1 MFVMTTLIG
10 ATEAA
15 RLLGVTKPT
24 LYAYVSRGVIE
35 RQRAVDGRTSLYVRE
50 EIEELASQRGTRT
63 PAERPSIDV
72 QIGSSITHLSDDG
85 VTYRGRDVAELARN
99 QPFESVAELLWTG
112 ELPARPPIW
121 PIERTLLE
129 RCRRVVAASGTSD
142 PIRALALSAM
152 VVADDDAT
160 ADSAVP
166 TARRLL
172 AIAPSVLGGPMRGTT
187 AARLASAYVRRPDG
201 RLIGAVDRV
210 LVLLADHELATSTLA
225 VRVATSVWPE
235 PGSALATGLLTLG
248 GRLHGR
254 AASGTTDLFRE
265 AADNGARNAIRRRL
279 DRGERLPGFGHTVYR
294 NGDPRL
300 APLLEVVAGLPDP
313 ESRQA
318 TVDDVLTEAGLAIG
332 HLPNVDFGLG
342 ALNFVAGLP
351 DDIPLFPVARI
362 AGWTAHHDEELTERP
377 VRYRGLTTNR

>member
-1 MFVMTTLIG
+1 MTTLIG
-10 ATEAA
+10 ANEAA

-50 EIEELASQRGTRT
+50 EIEELANRRGTRT

-85 VTYRGRDVAELARN
+85 VRYRGRDVADLARH

-112 ELPARPPIW
+112 ELPMRPPRW
-121 PIERTLLE
+121 PIDRALLE
-129 RCRRVVAASGTSD
+129 RCNRVVEASATSD
-142 PIRALALSAM
+142 PFRALALSAM
-152 VVADDDAT
+152 VLADGGAS

-166 TARRLL
+166 TARCLL
-172 AIAPSVLGGPMRGTT
+172 AIAPSVLGGPIRGTT
-187 AARLASAYVRRPDG
+187 AARLASAYVRRPAD
-201 RLIGAVDRV
+201 LLVEAVDRA

-225 VRVATSVWPE
+225 VRVAASVR
-235 PGSALATGLLTLG
+235 PGPASALATGLLTVG

-265 AADNGARNAIRRRL
+265 AADVGARTAIHRRL
-279 DRGERLPGFGHTVYR
+279 DRGELLPGFGHSVYR

-300 APLLEVVAGLPDP
+300 APLLEVVAELPDP
-313 ESRQA
+313 DSRHA

-342 ALNFVAGLP
+342 ALIFVAGLP
-351 DDIPLFPVARI
+351 DDIALFAVARI
-362 AGWTAHHDEELTERP
+362 AGWAAHHDEELTERP
-377 VRYRGLTTNR
+377 VRYRGLTKNR